1 MALTGNANANANAK
15 DRTTVKI
22 LVFGIVLI
30 SANCIENELRKKK
43 YTGNE
48 CDKVWQNLIKNSS
61 FIHDLSMFM
70 TLGKFSLL

>member
-1 MALTGNANANANAK
+1 MALTGNANANAK

-22 LVFGIVLI
+22 LVFGIVLF
-30 SANCIENELRKKK
+30 SANCSENELRKKK
-43 YTGNE
+43 DTGNE